1 MRGHDIYVKDYLF
14 HTACNAKAC
23 TTYTAAFCTF
33 AIRQIVS
40 KVSKMAADGDEVISD
55 QEKVRIVSDFI
66 LHSPPGEFNEVFN
79 DVRVLLNNDSLLKE
93 GASGAFAQYNKD
105 QLTPVRLEGSEL
117 HTLITDHNEL
127 GSGRFFDPR
136 SKRSFKYDHLR
147 KEASEYEPYEPDK
160 VAEPWRAALDEE
172 LTGYVAMHY
181 KHGASLVVGRA
192 LDNGAVSLI
201 ACIEDHQF
209 QPKNYWNGRWRS
221 VWSLTVGAGPAELR
235 GLLRVQV
242 HYYEDGNVQ
251 LVSSKEVKSPLVAT
265 GEAATAKEFVR
276 IVCDSE
282 NAYQTA
288 ISNNYKTMSDTTFK
302 ALRRQLP
309 VTRSKIDW
317 TKLVSYS
324 IGKELKSQ

>member
-1 MRGHDIYVKDYLF
+1 
-14 HTACNAKAC
+14 
-23 TTYTAAFCTF
+23 
-33 AIRQIVS
+33 
-40 KVSKMAADGDEVISD
+40 MAADGDDVISD

-127 GSGRFFDPR
+127 GGGRFFDPR

-147 KEASEYEPYEPDK
+147 KEASDYELYEPDRT
-160 VAEPWRAALDEE
+160 AEPWRAALDEE
-172 LTGYVAMHY
+172 LSAYVAAHY
-181 KHGASLVVGRA
+181 KHGASLVVGRT
-192 LDNGAVSLI
+192 LESGAVSLV

-221 VWSLTVGAGPAELR
+221 VWSLTVGGGGPAELR
-235 GLLRVQV
+235 GVLRVQV

-251 LVSSKEVKSPLVAT
+251 LVSSKEVRSPLVAI
-265 GEAATAKEFVR
+265 GEVAAAKE
-276 IVCDSE
+276 IVKLVLDAE
-282 NAYQTA
+282 NSYQTA
-288 ISNNYKTMSDTTFK
+288 ISDNYKTMSDTTFK

-309 VTRSKIDW
+309 VTRTKIDW
-317 TKLVSYS
+317 ARLVSYT

>member
-1 MRGHDIYVKDYLF
+1 
-14 HTACNAKAC
+14 
-23 TTYTAAFCTF
+23 
-33 AIRQIVS
+33 
-40 KVSKMAADGDEVISD
+40 MAADGDEVISD

-93 GASGAFAQYNKD
+93 GASGAFSQYNKD
-105 QLTPVRLEGSEL
+105 QLTPVRLEEAEL
-117 HTLITDHNEL
+117 HTLVTDHNEL
-127 GSGRFFDPR
+127 SGGRFFDPR
-136 SKRSFKYDHLR
+136 NKRSFKYDHLR
-147 KEASEYEPYEPDK
+147 KEASEYEPYEPDR

-172 LTGYVAMHY
+172 LTAYVAAHY

-192 LDNGAVSLI
+192 LESGAVSLV

-221 VWSLTVGAGPAELR
+221 VWSLTVGGGGAAELR
-235 GLLRVQV
+235 GVLRVQV

-251 LVSSKEVKSPLVAT
+251 LVSSKEVRAPIISSSET
-265 GEAATAKEFVR
+265 ATAKEFVKL
-276 IVCDSE
+276 VGEAE

-288 ISNNYKTMSDTTFK
+288 ISDNYKTMSDTTFK

-317 TKLVSYS
+317 ARLVSYS

>member
-1 MRGHDIYVKDYLF
+1 
-14 HTACNAKAC
+14 
-23 TTYTAAFCTF
+23 
-33 AIRQIVS
+33 
-40 KVSKMAADGDEVISD
+40 MAADGDEVISD

-79 DVRVLLNNDSLLKE
+79 DVRVLLNNDTLLKE

-105 QLTPVRLEGSEL
+105 QLTPVRLDGSEL
-117 HTLITDHNEL
+117 HTLITDHNDL
-127 GSGRFFDPR
+127 GGGRFFDPR

-147 KEASEYEPYEPDK
+147 KEASEYEPYEGDRA
-160 VAEPWRAALDEE
+160 AEPWRAALDVE
-172 LTGYVAMHY
+172 LSTYVAEHY

-192 LDNGAVSLI
+192 LEGGAVALV

-221 VWSLTVGAGPAELR
+221 VWSLTVGGAGSGAAVELR
-235 GLLRVQV
+235 GMLRVQV

-251 LVSSKEVKSPLVAT
+251 LVSSKEVRAALPQGSG
-265 GEAATAKEFVR
+265 GEAASAREAVR
-276 IVCDSE
+276 LVCEAED
-282 NAYQTA
+282 AYQTA
-288 ISNNYKTMSDTTFK
+288 ISDNYKTMSDTTFK

-317 TKLVSYS
+317 ARLVSYT